1 MTIYGV
7 DTMGT
12 TTCHFGFALD
22 ADLYHA
28 CAQTL
33 KDVHQHPDLAWLNR
47 CAGENLIRV
56 TDTGFRAY
64 YEEPVNNVKLS
75 PMLRKTADAG
85 VHTVQKAVHIVIRR
99 IFDGRP
105 RDQLIFMSR
114 YMGDMLCTDPQGRHY
129 LCFRLEEG
137 LFNRATA
144 LLARVRTDANV
155 DDYRQ
160 DILDA
165 LEQLIEAGLEAYYSL
180 PVGQVNL
187 GRFMRAASDLGINT
201 AHKGIIAVVHKLFGP
216 MSRED
221 MLPLTT
227 YFESL
232 LHSDVT
238 TFNQQQG

>member
-1 MTIYGV
+1 
-7 DTMGT
+7 MGAN
-12 TTCHFGFALD
+12 TCHFGFRLD

-33 KDVHQHPDLAWLNR
+33 KEVRHHPDLGWLNR

-56 TDTGFRAY
+56 TDTGFHAY
-64 YEEPVNNVKLS
+64 YERPVGKVKLS

-99 IFDGRP
+99 IFDDRP
-105 RDQLIFMSR
+105 RDQLIFMAD
-114 YMGDMLCTDPQGRHY
+114 YMGDMLCTNPAGEHF
-129 LCFRLEEG
+129 LCFRLEES
-137 LFNRATA
+137 LFRRATD
-144 LLARVRTDANV
+144 LLARVRNDANV
-155 DDYRQ
+155 DAYRA
-160 DILDA
+160 DILNA
-165 LEQLIEAGLEAYYSL
+165 LEELIEAGLEAYYSF

-232 LHSDVT
+232 LHDDVT
-238 TFNQQQG
+238 TFNQQPD